1 MTFVSRF
8 LRFFADF
15 KAAFAFIVSQGIG
28 ASCIYAYKGHFS
40 SAFRAFHSSFL
51 LKYITF
57 RFLQTRGRLST
68 MSLHSFRIS
77 RSIRLCSVCI
87 LRMCSYIYL
96 LSVYYREKYLSYRR
110 SVSVHLFFSFH
121 LYKTDRTFFSHLL
134 KYFFKVFLF
143 VCLCK
148 V

>member
-57 RFLQTRGRLST
+57 KFLQTRGRLST

-110 SVSVHLFFSFH
+110 SVSVHLFSPFTYTKQTVLFS
-121 LYKTDRTFFSHLL
+121 RTF
-134 KYFFKVFLF
+134 
-143 VCLCK
+143 
-148 V
+148 